1 MATMSNQTFQD
12 VLIPSFS
19 RDLTQNEVLA
29 TVPIELSLQQLQQA
43 QGGAASTLNMAQ
55 SQLIAWLKAKQ
66 PTIFCGWRVP
76 AGFKW

>member
-1 MATMSNQTFQD
+1 MATMFNQTFQD
-12 VLIPSFS
+12 VFIASFS
-19 RDLTQNEVLA
+19 RDLTKNEVLA
-29 TVPIELSLQQLQQA
+29 TCPFELSLQQLEQA

-66 PTIFCGWRVP
+66 PTTFCGWKVP